1 MTKRREKKK
10 KKRNETHNRRENDT
24 ERKVRDLIL
33 QVLRIFHTFKVHKHS
48 QVALIVC
55 LCLSVLNCSIA
66 LVELLLPLLTLQVI
80 ALALLFLSTHMPE
93 LFSPIKCKPLSHWPT
108 QARSTKQ
115 GEAFTPLLEA
125 AEVSLNAAPEISLQ
139 HNCLFSIPL
148 SSKLLRLFREP
159 TYGAVYS

>member
-1 MTKRREKKK
+1 MTQREKS
-10 KKRNETHNRRENDT
+10 E
-24 ERKVRDLIL
+24 LIL
-33 QVLRIFHTFKVHKHS
+33 QVLRIFHSFKVHKHS
-48 QVALIVC
+48 QVALIPC